1 MIKKLVYAM
10 VIVMTL
16 ACGTQ
21 KQKAKE
27 QAESFPVLQLVA
39 RDTLL
44 EKEYVSEIQAIRNV
58 EIRSKV
64 NSFLEKIY
72 VDEGQE
78 VKAGQLLFQLNSEPY
93 KVAVEKAVAALKSAE
108 AEAMA
113 AKVEVNRV
121 KVLVEKNVVSKT
133 ELQLAEAKLDVAY
146 AKIRQAL
153 AEEADARLHLGFTEI
168 RSPFNG
174 VVDRLPLKLGSLI
187 EEGTLL
193 TTVADA
199 SQIFAYFNVSENE
212 YLQFMRSKGSDSVTR
227 QSDVALYLA
236 DGSRFQHAGRIETIE
251 GQIDQGTG
259 SIAFRARFSNDG
271 KLLKHGASGKIS
283 LTSWVDDAIL
293 VPQKSVFEIQDKN
306 YVYLVDDKSKVT
318 MRSFTVKARVG
329 QYYLVQQ
336 GLKAGDRIV
345 FEGIQRVKE
354 GSTIVAKMV
363 TEGAPQ
369 LASK

>member
-1 MIKKLVYAM
+1 MKHKLVLAAAVLVTM
-10 VIVMTL
+10 

-27 QAESFPVLQLVA
+27 QAETFPVLKLTA

-64 NSFLEKIY
+64 NSFLEKIH

-93 KVAVEKAVAALKSAE
+93 KVAVEKAVAAVKSAE

-113 AKVEVNRV
+113 AKVELSRV
-121 KVLVEKNVVSKT
+121 KLLVEKNVVSKT
-133 ELQLAEAKLDVAY
+133 ELQLAEAKVDIAY

-153 AEEADARLHLGFTEI
+153 AEEADARLHLTFTEI

-174 VVDRLPLKLGSLI
+174 VIDRLPLKLGSLI

-199 SQIFAYFNVSENE
+199 SQVFAYFNLSENE
-212 YLQFMRSKGSDSVTR
+212 YLQFMRNKGIDSVA
-227 QSDVALYLA
+227 QPSEVALYLA
-236 DGSRFQHAGRIETIE
+236 DGSKFQHSGRIETME
-251 GQIDQGTG
+251 GQIDPGTG
-259 SIAFRARFSNDG
+259 SIAFRARFSNNQ

-306 YVYLVDDKSKVT
+306 YVYLVDEKGKVS

-345 FEGIQRVKE
+345 FEGIQRIKE
-354 GSTIVAKMV
+354 GSTILAKMV
-363 TEGAPQ
+363 EEGSQQ

>member
-1 MIKKLVYAM
+1 MKHKLVFAM
-10 VIVMTL
+10 AIVTTIG
-16 ACGTQ
+16 CGTQ

-27 QAESFPVLQLVA
+27 QAETFPVLQLMA

-108 AEAMA
+108 AEATA
-113 AKVEVNRV
+113 AKVEMNRV
-121 KVLVEKNVVSKT
+121 KLLVEKNVVSKT
-133 ELQLAEAKLDVAY
+133 ELQLAEAKLEVAY
-146 AKIRQAL
+146 SKIRQAL

-187 EEGTLL
+187 EEGALL

-199 SQIFAYFNVSENE
+199 SQIFAYFNLSENE
-212 YLQFMRSKGSDSVTR
+212 YLQFMRNKSADSVA
-227 QSDVALYLA
+227 QSAEVALYLA
-236 DGSRFQHAGRIETIE
+236 DGSKFHHNGRIETME
-251 GQIDQGTG
+251 GQIDPGTG
-259 SIAFRARFSNDG
+259 SIAFRARFNNDG

-306 YVYLVDDKSKVT
+306 YVYLVDEKGKVS
-318 MRSFTVKARVG
+318 MRNFTVKARVG
-329 QYYLVQQ
+329 QFYLVQQ

-345 FEGIQRVKE
+345 YEGIQRVKE
-354 GSTIVAKMV
+354 GSTIVAKLV
-363 TEGAPQ
+363 EENAQQ